1 MSAQLEY
8 DEQSAVTAQAPA
20 MVSVT
25 NQVGEP
31 NDFQDPAVLS
41 VKLAVSS
48 YDIATIRMRED
59 QEVLVIFEDAAQT
72 LIDYADVWHGDLAYI
87 FRAVDELRRQL
98 SRSRG

>member
-41 VKLAVSS
+41 LKLAVSR
-48 YDIATIRMRED
+48 YDIATVRMRVD
-59 QEVLVIFEDAAQT
+59 KEVLVSFEDAAQT
-72 LIDYADVWHGDLAYI
+72 LIDYADVPRGVFEYI
-87 FRAVDELRRQL
+87 FLAVYELCHHLCRF
-98 SRSRG
+98 